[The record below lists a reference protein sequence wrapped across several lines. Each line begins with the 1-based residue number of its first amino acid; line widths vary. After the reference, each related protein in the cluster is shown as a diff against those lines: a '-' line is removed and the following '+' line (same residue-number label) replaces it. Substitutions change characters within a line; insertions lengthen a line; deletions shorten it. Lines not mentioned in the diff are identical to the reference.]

1 MIVIFIIGRL
11 VDVINLLK
19 RCGFPEIKW
28 DDLGLNLG
36 LLKNT
41 LEVIEG
47 MNRGNVSK
55 FLKECLS
62 QWLRRA
68 DNVDSRGGA
77 TWDSLSTALRSMNE
91 VAVADEISEFI
102 NDCISN

>member
-1 MIVIFIIGRL
+1 MLLFIIDRL
-11 VDVINLLK
+11 VDVIDSLK
-19 RCGFPEIKW
+19 RCGFRETKW
-28 DDLGLNLG
+28 DDLGLRLG

-41 LEVIEG
+41 LEVIER
-47 MNRGNVSK
+47 MNRGDISRC
-55 FLKECLS
+55 LTECLS

-77 TWDSLSTALRSMNE
+77 TWDSLSTSLRSMNE
-91 VAVADEISEFI
+91 VAVANELSEFI